1 MIYVKSQDR
10 DTAHL
15 FLDFVSTHFLA
26 GNTLGAVTQVSDI
39 LALNGISIFYL
50 STFDDDFIL
59 VRVYIWS
66 IFGASITELWQIHY
80 LKIVLMEIN

>member
-1 MIYVKSQDR
+1 MECVLIS
-10 DTAHL
+10 
-15 FLDFVSTHFLA
+15 HFLA

-59 VRVYIWS
+59 VSCNARAA
-66 IFGASITELWQIHY
+66 IFGNLNS
-80 LKIVLMEIN
+80 